1 MRAYKRIFD
10 KGLKPYDKHSVCLKL
25 FFKFCFLKTRT
36 YQQRYKA
43 FALTLFFCEFFSACK
58 IFNACKIF
66 LSAIGFEIVFI
77 PILKAKLKRVSNAY

>member
-1 MRAYKRIFD
+1 MLAYKQIFD

-43 FALTLFFCEFFSACK
+43 FALTLFFCEFF
-58 IFNACKIF
+58 NACKIF
-66 LSAIGFEIVFI
+66 LPAIGFEIVFI
-77 PILKAKLKRVSNAY
+77 PILKAKLKRISNAY

>member
-10 KGLKPYDKHSVCLKL
+10 KGLKPYYKHSVCLKL
-25 FFKFCFLKTRT
+25 FFRFCFLKTHA

-43 FALTLFFCEFFSACK
+43 FALTLFSCKFF
-58 IFNACKIF
+58 NDY
-66 LSAIGFEIVFI
+66 EIFI

>member
-1 MRAYKRIFD
+1 MRACKQIFD

-25 FFKFCFLKTRT
+25 FFRFCFLKIHA

-58 IFNACKIF
+58 IFIPIIDFK
-66 LSAIGFEIVFI
+66 IVFI

>member
-1 MRAYKRIFD
+1 MRAYKQIFD

-25 FFKFCFLKTRT
+25 FSRFCFLKIHA

-43 FALTLFFCEFFSACK
+43 FALTLFFCEFF
-58 IFNACKIF
+58 NACKIF
-66 LSAIGFEIVFI
+66 LPAIGFEIVFI

>member
-1 MRAYKRIFD
+1 MRACKQIFD

-43 FALTLFFCEFFSACK
+43 FALTLFSCK
-58 IFNACKIF
+58 FFNACKIF
-66 LSAIGFEIVFI
+66 LLAIGFKIVFI
-77 PILKAKLKRVSNAY
+77 PILKAKLKRISNAY